1 MRRGLGLWLVLGVG
15 YFAGCSGGDFSSA
28 SGASAGSNAQSGD
41 ASQAGR
47 GGSSAAGADTNGGN
61 DAPSA
66 GADTGPEPSAG
77 ATSSSAGAGG
87 EAGAPPTSNEC
98 PCHAPTPTCQN
109 GKCTVRGPGMVKA
122 GTFYVD
128 SHEVTALDYATFV
141 KAVGE
146 AGVADQAPVC
156 VWNLS
161 FERGPNAVPAAEA
174 TTDPVTG
181 VDFCD
186 AAAYCAWAG
195 KRLCGKVGGGS
206 LGLAELADATK
217 SQWFAACG
225 GPSAQLY
232 PYGGSH
238 KDAACNDASAG
249 TGKVAPVASFE
260 KCAGFYPGVFD
271 MLGNVAEWVDACDG
285 KLGQTDG
292 CETIGGNFATT
303 PTCSSS
309 GLKHRSEQPP
319 GVGFRCCS
327 Q

>member
-1 MRRGLGLWLVLGVG
+1 MMRRGLGLWLVLGVSQ
-15 YFAGCSGGDFSSA
+15 FASCSGDQFGSA
-28 SGASAGSNAQSGD
+28 SDTQSGGAVGVGD
-41 ASQAGR
+41 
-47 GGSSAAGADTNGGN
+47 GGSTTAGAQANGGTDEANGGTDEANGGGADTSPEPAAGA
-61 DAPSA
+61 S
-66 GADTGPEPSAG
+66 
-77 ATSSSAGAGG
+77 G
-87 EAGAPPTSNEC
+87 EAGAPPTTSEC

-109 GKCTVRGPGMVKA
+109 GKCVVRGPSMVKA

-128 SHEVTALDYATFV
+128 KSEVTALDYATFV

-146 AGVADQAPVC
+146 VGVADQAAVC
-156 VWNLS
+156 AWNLS

-174 TTDPVTG
+174 AADPVTG

-186 AAAYCAWAG
+186 ATAYCAWAG

-206 LGLAELADATK
+206 LGLAELSDATK

-225 GPSAQLY
+225 GPAGQLY
-232 PYGGSH
+232 PYGSTH

-260 KCAGFYPGVFD
+260 KCSGFYPGVFD
-271 MLGNVAEWVDACDG
+271 MLGNVAEWVNACDAN
-285 KLGQTDG
+285 LGPADG
-292 CETIGGNFATT
+292 CETIGGNFAST

-309 GLKHRSEQPP
+309 GLKHRNEQPP